1 MLRRLHILKDLSDL
15 TLPAV
20 TDFSSRIILK
30 AKTSKTKM
38 DFGNNIASGKA
49 KRTILDAAGPS
60 TSIQQ
65 GSDTLQ
71 LCNGEVDET
80 AINGIGKGGY
90 WF

>member
-38 DFGNNIASGKA
+38 DVGINIASGKA
-49 KRTILDAAGPS
+49 KRTTLDAAGPS

-65 GSDTLQ
+65 CSDTLQ

>member
-15 TLPAV
+15 TQPAV

-38 DFGNNIASGKA
+38 DFGNNVAGGKV
-49 KRTILDAAGPS
+49 KRITVDAAGPS
-60 TSIQQ
+60 TSVQQ
-65 GSDTLQ
+65 GSDTVQ

-80 AINGIGKGGY
+80 TINGIGKGGY

>member
-15 TLPAV
+15 TQPAV

-30 AKTSKTKM
+30 AKTSKTKL
-38 DFGNNIASGKA
+38 DFGNNIACSKA
-49 KRTILDAAGPS
+49 KRTTVDAAGPS

-65 GSDTLQ
+65 GSDTVQ
-71 LCNGEVDET
+71 LYNGELDET
-80 AINGIGKGGY
+80 TINGIGKGGY

>member
-15 TLPAV
+15 TQPAV

-49 KRTILDAAGPS
+49 KRTTVDAAGPS

-65 GSDTLQ
+65 GSDTVQ
-71 LCNGEVDET
+71 LCIGEVDET
-80 AINGIGKGGY
+80 TVNGIGKGGY

>member
-38 DFGNNIASGKA
+38 DVGNNIASGKA
-49 KRTILDAAGPS
+49 KRTTLDAAGSS

>member
-15 TLPAV
+15 AQLAV

-49 KRTILDAAGPS
+49 KKTTAEAAGPS
-60 TSIQQ
+60 TSTSH
-65 GSDTLQ
+65 GRDTVL

-80 AINGIGKGGY
+80 IINGIGKGGY
-90 WF
+90 